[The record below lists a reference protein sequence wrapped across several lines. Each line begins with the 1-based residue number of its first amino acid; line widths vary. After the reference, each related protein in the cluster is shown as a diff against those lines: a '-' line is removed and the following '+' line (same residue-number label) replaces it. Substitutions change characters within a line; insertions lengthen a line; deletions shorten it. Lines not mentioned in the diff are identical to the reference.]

1 MLRTLVVLLVAAAAA
16 WAQRGAPRNAN
27 PLGAGPEVAAA
38 GRTLYNQNCTN
49 CHGLDATA
57 GDRAPALAA
66 QRSYNRTSDQDL
78 FDAVTKGIP
87 GTGMPPVGLSAEDS
101 WRIVAYI
108 RSLRASAAD
117 FPPDGD
123 AAQGEAIYSG
133 KGQCGACHTIGG
145 KGGLIGPDLTNLGAR
160 STVQRIR
167 EALTV
172 AKPHPPAG
180 YRPVTI
186 RLKNG
191 STVRGVL
198 KNENNFS
205 FQILGTDDRLYLL
218 SADEIERMDRDQA
231 SLMPSDYDKRLTDDE
246 FANLLAYLSRLVR

>member
-1 MLRTLVVLLVAAAAA
+1 MLRASLITLLLLGPA
-16 WAQRGAPRNAN
+16 WAQRDVN
-27 PLGAGPEVAAA
+27 PLGSSPEAAAA

-78 FDAVTKGIP
+78 FDALTQGIP
-87 GTGMPPVGLSAEDS
+87 GTGMPPVGLSADDS

-123 AAQGEAIYSG
+123 VARGETIFRG
-133 KGQCGACHTIGG
+133 KGQCSACHTIGG
-145 KGGLIGPDLTNLGAR
+145 RGGLIGPDLTNLGAR
-160 STVQRIR
+160 STVQGIR
-167 EALTV
+167 DALTV

-180 YRPVTI
+180 YRPVTAH
-186 RLKNG
+186 LKDG
-191 STVRGVL
+191 SQVRGVL

-205 FQILGTDDRLYLL
+205 FQILGTDDRLHLL
-218 SADEIERMDRDQA
+218 SSNEIERLDRDDA
-231 SLMPSDYDKRLTDDE
+231 SLMPADYDERLSAEELTD
-246 FANLLAYLSRLVR
+246 LLAYLSRLVR